1 MDFLAVIKRVA
12 PILAGTF
19 GTPLAGLAVSAI
31 CSVLPGDKA
40 QEVQQAETAAP
51 GTGALGKLGDLFAQG
66 ILKAEQIKQAESA
79 HAEKM
84 AELGY
89 KNAVDLETLSTQDR
103 ASARAREVA
112 VKDRTPSI
120 LAYILIAGTGVA
132 IAGTLLGY
140 TKIDSALSG
149 TLIGYLVA
157 ECRTALAYFF
167 GTTASGQV
175 KDATISEIAKS

>member
-1 MDFLAVIKRVA
+1 MDFLAAIKRIA

-40 QEVQQAETAAP
+40 QEVQAAETAAP
-51 GTGALGKLGDLFAQG
+51 GGALGKIGDLFAQG
-66 ILKAEQIKQAESA
+66 VLKVEQIKQAEAA
-79 HAEKM
+79 HTEKM

-89 KNAVDLETLSTQDR
+89 KNAVDLETLAAGDR
-103 ASARAREVA
+103 ANARAREIA
-112 VKDRTPSI
+112 VRDATPAV
-120 LAYILIAGTGVA
+120 LAYILIAGTGIA

-140 TKIDSALSG
+140 TKVDSALSG

-167 GTTASGQV
+167 GTTANGKS
-175 KDATISEIAKS
+175 KDDTIAEIAKS